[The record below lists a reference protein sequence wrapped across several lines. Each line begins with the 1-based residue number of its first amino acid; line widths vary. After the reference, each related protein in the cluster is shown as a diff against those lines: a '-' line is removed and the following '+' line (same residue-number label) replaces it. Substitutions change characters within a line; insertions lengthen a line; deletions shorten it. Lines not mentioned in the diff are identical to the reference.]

1 MAFKKEEFQALVERE
16 GVMDFIWS
24 RSYKEKGDIGIFELA
39 NDRWGTAMFI
49 YPPVFANV
57 NLQRE
62 MASLYNS
69 IELPNN
75 SSMQVMA
82 FASRNMSVF
91 RRLYSQAHDNF
102 SNIEHTEALKE
113 LRENMDDWLK
123 RHANESIFGE
133 RLDFRIRNF
142 INLVTV
148 TIPKK
153 DKHGVE
159 FSERQVYAFFNRLR
173 SQLNFLYPV
182 NCSQEEYIKIMRE
195 ILIPDAPLWHPPKDT
210 STFLN
215 YQVVDH
221 DSVMVLEDEFNTIG
235 IGKMISEK
243 EFREREQ
250 ERVEIDDENKKK
262 SFFGGLF
269 SKKDEEKRM
278 AYTKWHAKVLT
289 TKMYPAEIALVD
301 MASILYDYFGERDAP
316 PIPCPFFASL
326 IIYFQDREKMKMEV
340 TQKAQWN
347 IWQTQ
352 TLGKAAKYFPKIIER
367 AQEAESINRL
377 VAEGMATAY
386 ATLSLVLM
394 DDKIEKVEKYA
405 EIIKTQFLNQK
416 NWVWQDEILIPHW
429 IFLYH
434 LPVNFEPFVLKD
446 LAKRMNTVFSENIAT
461 ITPLVTG
468 FKGVGAPVLTYVD
481 RNGQICGVDIFEA
494 DTNYNAIV
502 VGETGS
508 GKSYAMADLFMNYL
522 MNGAKIRVID
532 VGESYKGL
540 CKFVGGKYIEFS
552 SDANPCFNFFTN
564 IKTVTEGDRVK
575 IHEEEMESI
584 VPLIGLMAMTSLYAE
599 DVTSTKT
606 SALMGK
612 IEQAVQMAYEMKQSN
627 AGMQE
632 VVLALEKLQ
641 DRYKSENK
649 TVDEELDH
657 LINALYPF
665 GHPNGD
671 YFKYFNGPN
680 NIHFEDNDFVVFE
693 IQELESKNQLKSV
706 ILASMVHMI
715 NKEFFLGSREK
726 KKIMAIDEAWS
737 LLSDRNVA
745 RYTEKS
751 ARRIRKHKGS
761 LMIITQSISDL
772 TKNDATKAILV
783 NSEWRMFLQQRP
795 DSVAQ
800 AKNNPDLKF
809 SDSVISLMPTI
820 TKRAGLYS
828 EMMIEQSGR
837 SFMIVRV
844 VPDKVAHWVYTTHEN
859 DMREVRKIMQEKGIS
874 EIDARLIKGYA
885 EKYNTSVEEEF
896 KKRAEKGAI
905 TYTVD

>member
-1 MAFKKEEFQALVERE
+1 MAFKKEEFQALIERE
-16 GVMDFIWS
+16 GVMDFIWA
-24 RSYKEKGDIGIFELA
+24 RSYKEKSDIGIYELA
-39 NDRWGTAMFI
+39 NDRWGTAIFI
-49 YPPVFANV
+49 FPPVFANV

-69 IELPNN
+69 VELPNN
-75 SSMQVMA
+75 SSMQIFA
-82 FASRNMSVF
+82 FASRNISVF
-91 RRLYSQAHDNF
+91 RDLYNKAHGSF
-102 SNIEHTEALKE
+102 SNIERTEALKE
-113 LRENMDDWLK
+113 LKENMEEWLK
-123 RHANESIFGE
+123 RHANESVFGE

-142 INLVTV
+142 VNLITV

-153 DKHGVE
+153 DKHGIE

-173 SQLNFLYPV
+173 SQMSFLYPQ
-182 NCSQEEYIKIMRE
+182 NCSQTEYIKIMRE
-195 ILIPDAPLWHPPKDT
+195 ILIPDAPLWYPPKDT
-210 STFLN
+210 NTFLN
-215 YQVVDH
+215 YQVVDN
-221 DSVMVLEDEFNTIG
+221 DSVMTIEDEYETIG
-235 IGKMISEK
+235 LGKMISK
-243 EFREREQ
+243 QEFEEREQ
-250 ERVEIDDENKKK
+250 ERIVAKQEKKRG
-262 SFFGGLF
+262 FLGLF
-269 SKKDEEKRM
+269 SKKDEEDRI

-326 IIYFQDREKMKMEV
+326 IIYFQDREKMKLEV

-367 AQEAESINRL
+367 AKEAESINKL
-377 VAEGMATAY
+377 VADGMATAY

-405 EIIKTQFLNQK
+405 EIIKTQFLNHK
-416 NWVWQDEILIPHW
+416 NWVWQDESLIPHW

-434 LPVNFEPFVLKD
+434 LPINFEPFVLKD

-468 FKGVGAPVLTYVD
+468 FKGVGMPVLTYVD
-481 RNGQICGVDIFEA
+481 RNGQICGVDIFES

-508 GKSYAMADLFMNYL
+508 GKSYTMADLFMNYL

-532 VGESYKGL
+532 VGESYRGL
-540 CKFVGGKYIEFS
+540 CQFVGGKYIEFS
-552 SDANPCFNFFTN
+552 PESNACFNFFTN
-564 IKTVTEGDRVK
+564 IKTVKEGDRVR

-599 DVTSTKT
+599 DVSDTKT
-606 SALMGK
+606 SALIGK
-612 IEQAVQMAYEMKQSN
+612 IEQAVQMAHDMKQHN

-632 VVLALEKLQ
+632 VVMALEKLQ

-649 TVDEELDH
+649 TIDEELDN

-665 GHPNGD
+665 GNPNGD

-693 IQELESKNQLKSV
+693 IQELENKNQLKSV
-706 ILASMVHMI
+706 ILASMIHMI

-761 LMIITQSISDL
+761 LIVITQSITDL
-772 TKNDATKAILV
+772 TKNDATRAILI
-783 NSEWRMFLQQRP
+783 NSEWRFFLQQRP
-795 DSVAQ
+795 DSIAQ

-809 SDSVISLMPTI
+809 SDSVISLLPTI
-820 TKRAGLYS
+820 TKKSGLYS
-828 EMMIEQSGR
+828 EMMVEQSGR

-844 VPDKVAHWVYTTHEN
+844 VPDKVAHWVYTTHED
-859 DMREVRKIMQEKGIS
+859 DMSEIRKIMKEKGIS
-874 EIDARLIKGYA
+874 EIDARLIKGYS
-885 EKYNTSVEEEF
+885 EKYGTTVEEEF
-896 KKRAEKGAI
+896 IKRAEKGALA
-905 TYTVD
+905 YTLE